1 MSVSSI
7 KKLVSRCRNNDN
19 KNSMDKLF
27 LKRLEIDE
35 RKCSRREE

>member
-7 KKLVSRCRNNDN
+7 KKLVSLVAVTMII
-19 KNSMDKLF
+19 KMDKLF